1 MKHHKLSEVSET
13 LKVIVNYESNGK
25 DLAKDKL
32 EKDKEWYF
40 AQSIAAKLC
49 FYTDSECFIIKH
61 EINIIFKRR
70 KQKHGGG
77 NMNLYLS
84 NFTNPNL
91 GYFGTQCSSQTQ
103 PKSSSKL
110 SVERYLIKDKR
121 LNFNSLFD
129 SQLNSH
135 ANSNLHRT
143 KSATFS

>member
-1 MKHHKLSEVSET
+1 
-13 LKVIVNYESNGK
+13 
-25 DLAKDKL
+25 
-32 EKDKEWYF
+32 
-40 AQSIAAKLC
+40 
-49 FYTDSECFIIKH
+49 
-61 EINIIFKRR
+61 
-70 KQKHGGG
+70 
-77 NMNLYLS
+77 MNLYLS

-129 SQLNSH
+129 SQLNAH
-135 ANSNLHRT
+135 ANSNLYRT